1 MSIRITRNQEGNCI
15 TFVGS
20 SNPAYWNS
28 CLSAQLN
35 QTTSDRVDIINDLRS
50 ANQAET
56 QYEFYAVSYLEFA
69 DKDGNAFATAQDMVD
84 YVNVNA
90 NVSAP
95 ADINIGYKGVFDAS
109 TNLPPTDASP
119 VNGDWYYVGTG
130 GVIDT
135 VTYNLNDIIKY
146 SETLTAWERIENK
159 NATVQEL
166 EDSALDQYDIHV
178 DGTYTGTVRNGSS
191 IHPYNDL
198 AVAIAASVEGDAILI
213 KGSINALNSSTA
225 PFILPHG
232 LHFYGVDQCEV
243 KFTTYDS
250 TNGDLFY
257 YAGADNTQEFSFKN
271 IIIKNAGGYALHIE
285 KTLKVEVEDCTFI
298 NNGWNGLG
306 LDTVLA
312 SATSGLLGYDSTNT
326 DLQAFYAGTNTSDG
340 GAMRLEEIT
349 QLLIIGNTITK
360 NLRGLR
366 VQDCGVG
373 GGGVITRNQSTLNID
388 SGIYL
393 AAGVTYGGCQ
403 SITVSMNVTAY
414 NANNGLL
421 TIGGINNKFSQNEVN
436 GNWNAGFCAWG
447 AANVTLRDC
456 GLYDNNRS
464 QYNGIGNTGDAKAS
478 IQINEA
484 YNLLGTQ
491 ITVNPAFRF
500 IAEILDTQVHYTG
513 LGSNIEKIGFLI
525 TSDVGALADNSKNII
540 KIDDVGFIGQDY
552 AVDLSE
558 VDVSNLR
565 LSLGDNSFQSL
576 TYKAVKAPLAGNY
589 NELPFSNHV
598 MEVPEVDVKVDTL
611 KHMITL
617 TEGVGGNTINTYQT
631 NELTSVVHNGRIDI
645 IQSNTDKI
653 QLRDCSLGN
662 VYINGVVAGSNINT
676 LNDSLNA
683 AFNMDLTE
691 YKEFL
696 ESEVGVEGEGD
707 FATFYYIESPDTEFH
722 YPLFKTADEANAF
735 DLENGGTGT
744 SHTHTYAD
752 DLSNT
757 TWYMPD
763 TLGVMSGSS
772 APVNGVYGTSTN
784 VIWNIQTTSEDA
796 NYLPT
801 FNNIT
806 YNVQEGSAINIQ
818 YKPAGMT
825 DTFNITNVPAGYA
838 NDGFAIIGTA
848 EDITNGY
855 GQSVTH
861 VINVTK
867 ANAFGSVQGTIT
879 INVKANLTGNEF
891 TIVDQGGAIKFTQDG
906 GITVLDFNTVTFNAG
921 STYKFFVDG
930 TTMQTNDVF
939 DVVDANGNT
948 ITSND
953 GLTQSG
959 SGPGYAGTY
968 FQYTIPTDV
977 APGKF
982 LKFIDGA
989 TGTTYANVPMI
1000 LAGST
1005 YTTSVAGVTNE
1016 GPSANFTG
1024 TVTNVNSAGWLSID
1038 DTLAA
1043 GQRIVFDSAFI
1054 TDLHDSMPDYSMV
1067 FVGLKDDNWTNTT
1080 SPNGSYKGGASIRFM
1095 KIQGD
1100 VGVTGLFVIAY
1111 ANGANTSQFYVEDL
1125 TNTQAFIE
1133 VTSDGNNIRLGVIDS
1148 SSYNA
1153 TTDTYDNWDSGKRV
1167 ETGDQGYGITT
1178 IDPMIYWGAANTGGG
1193 VNTVGW
1199 DYSETDWTGLTEVS
1213 VPTTAPTRQTDWTK
1227 ALDFSGSNEHTK
1239 TVANYLQTSPL
1250 QMGGLANLVDL
1261 GTTSQGDTSNNTS
1274 SRPWATAVVFKSDG
1288 NNSNQMIWNQG
1299 EGSSSGNDN
1308 IYLRVSAAGSLFFGW
1323 GREGSG
1329 YNECRLANQNIST
1342 SNWYGVSVAH
1352 SGVRLGGGNAS
1363 ASNLADCFDI
1373 RLMSSA
1379 DSFAAVGS
1387 NLSVTANWTSSGN
1400 RMDRT
1405 VAGDF
1410 TVGGRGSGKSFHGK
1424 IASMVVTTLL
1434 QGGYSSAQMPTG
1446 TMVNADQ
1453 AKMMITDPVQWVDD
1467 YKVRLSSGNPNGLFR
1482 KSAERFATNY
1492 FTFAGAYQHTYVWL
1506 MGDGTSDSYSNG
1518 VRNYIYPSDQNYG
1531 KLQLNSMVSNDI
1543 ENVSIP
1549 GLS

>member
-35 QTTSDRVDIINDLRS
+35 QTSSDRVDIINDIRS

-69 DKDGNAFATAQDMVD
+69 DKDGNVFASAQDMVD

-95 ADINIGYKGVFDAS
+95 DDINIGYKGVFDAS

-119 VNGDWYYVGTG
+119 VNGDWYYIGTG

-146 SETLTAWERIENK
+146 SETLTAWERVENK

-243 KFTTYDS
+243 KFTSYDS

-464 QYNGIGNTGDAKAS
+464 LYNGIGNTGDAKAS

-484 YNLLGTQ
+484 YDLLGTQ

-525 TSDVGALADNSKNII
+525 TSDVGVLADNSKNII

-598 MEVPEVDVKVDTL
+598 MEVPEVDVVVDTL

-617 TEGVGGNTINTYQT
+617 TEGVGGNTINTYQM
-631 NELTSVVHNGRIDI
+631 NELSSVVHNGYIDI
-645 IQSNTDKI
+645 LQSNTDKI
-653 QLRDCSLGN
+653 QLRDCTLGN

-784 VIWNIQTTSEDA
+784 VIWNIQTTSEDV

-801 FNNIT
+801 FTNTT
-806 YNVQEGSAINIQ
+806 YNVQEGSAINIP

-838 NDGFAIIGTA
+838 DDGFAIIGTA

-879 INVKANLTGNEF
+879 INVKADLAGNEF
-891 TIVDQGGAIKFTQDG
+891 TIVEDINNDIKFTQDN
-906 GITVLDFNTVTFNAG
+906 INNLDFNTVTFNAG
-921 STYKFFVDG
+921 STYKFYMDHASMESGDG
-930 TTMQTNDVF
+930 LE
-939 DVVDANGNT
+939 VVDADGNVVT
-948 ITSND
+948 GND
-953 GLTQSG
+953 GLTMYG
-959 SGPGYAGTY
+959 NPGTAGAY
-968 FQYTIPTDV
+968 LEYIIPSDV
-977 APGKF
+977 APGKYLRF
-982 LKFIDGA
+982 YDNDTSGYYSDI
-989 TGTTYANVPMI
+989 PMI
-1000 LAGST
+1000 MAGST
-1005 YTTSVAGVTNE
+1005 YTAGVTGVTQL
-1016 GPSANFTG
+1016 GPVANQTG
-1024 TVTNVNSAGWLSID
+1024 TNAADAGTYGYFELDETIANGERVIFDGTFIKDLVDAMPDSSYTYIGPKNPATFNANVVTNVCFYDTCNFMIYKAPNSTINIYMYISGTNRSITGISISNIEANVAIWFQVKNNGDTIELGMTDDVSNNNPETYIYSDWNDEKLSHTNNNINITNAEILFLSYNNLASAG
-1038 DTLAA
+1038 
-1043 GQRIVFDSAFI
+1043 
-1054 TDLHDSMPDYSMV
+1054 TDLAD
-1067 FVGLKDDNWTNTT
+1067 
-1080 SPNGSYKGGASIRFM
+1080 I
-1095 KIQGD
+1095 
-1100 VGVTGLFVIAY
+1100 
-1111 ANGANTSQFYVEDL
+1111 
-1125 TNTQAFIE
+1125 
-1133 VTSDGNNIRLGVIDS
+1133 
-1148 SSYNA
+1148 
-1153 TTDTYDNWDSGKRV
+1153 
-1167 ETGDQGYGITT
+1167 
-1178 IDPMIYWGAANTGGG
+1178 
-1193 VNTVGW
+1193 
-1199 DYSETDWTGLTEVS
+1199 DWTTGIDMIAI
-1213 VPTTAPTRQTDWTK
+1213 PTTAINYTPFTK
-1227 ALDFSGSNEHTK
+1227 ALDFSGSNEYAK
-1239 TVANYLQTSPL
+1239 MTSSSLFVQPL

-1261 GTTSQGDTSNNTS
+1261 GTSSQGSTSNHTS
-1274 SRPWATAVVFKSDG
+1274 ARPWATSVVFKADG

-1308 IYLRVSAAGSLFFGW
+1308 IYLRLSAAGSLFFGW

-1329 YNECRLANQNIST
+1329 YNECRIANQTISS
-1342 SNWYGVSVAH
+1342 SNWYGVAIAH
-1352 SGVRLGGGNAS
+1352 NGVRLGGNNAS
-1363 ASNLADCFDI
+1363 AANLADCFTI
-1373 RLMSSA
+1373 YMMSSA
-1379 DSFAAVGS
+1379 DSFATVGS
-1387 NLSVTANWTSSGN
+1387 NLSVTANWTSTGN

-1410 TVGGRGSGKSFHGK
+1410 TIGGRGTSRSFHGK
-1424 IASMVVTTLL
+1424 VASVVVTPLV
-1434 QGGYSSAQMPTG
+1434 QDNNYNSYQFPEG
-1446 TMVNADQ
+1446 TMVGADE
-1453 AKMMITDPVQWVDD
+1453 AKMMITDPVQWVEN
-1467 YKVRLSSGNPNGLFR
+1467 YRSRLGSGNPGGLYR

-1492 FTFAGAYQHTYVWL
+1492 FTFSNGYQHVQVWL

-1518 VRNYIYPSDQNYG
+1518 VRNYINPSDQNYV